1 MRHVSIGSMIKQIA
15 GMLGTGDLSTWE
27 QSFVRS
33 VVEQSNDGGDTS
45 KLSDKQVEIVDSIF
59 RKHFA

>member
-1 MRHVSIGSMIKQIA
+1 MRNVSVGSMIKQIA

-33 VVEQSNDGGDTS
+33 VADQSNEGADTS
-45 KLSDKQVEIVDSIF
+45 KLSDRQVEIVDSIF

>member
-1 MRHVSIGSMIKQIA
+1 MRNVSIGNMIKQIA

-27 QSFVRS
+27 QSFVRA
-33 VVEQSNDGGDTS
+33 VAEYSNDGANTS
-45 KLSDKQVEIVDSIF
+45 KLSDKQVEIVESIF